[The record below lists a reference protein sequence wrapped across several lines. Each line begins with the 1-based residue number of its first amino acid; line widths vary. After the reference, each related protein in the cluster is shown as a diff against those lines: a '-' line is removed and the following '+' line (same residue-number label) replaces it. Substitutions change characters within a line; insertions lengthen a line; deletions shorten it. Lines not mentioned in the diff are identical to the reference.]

1 MSASQKIVKTK
12 NLCVA
17 SEIGKSGRVVT
28 VSMIDPLITSV
39 DKWVNFNQF
48 VRNYDPPSK
57 NLKSPE
63 LVNGSMLP
71 ALFKADGFGFEVQFK
86 VTLLKISTKQ
96 SRFAVTD
103 IHLNGLTTDRAIPVD
118 SSIVYPQML
127 LRLAIRASAVTG
139 IAYPSGWTVDAWT
152 GEYISTLKV
161 GDEQPLNSTCHGVRT
176 TMKAGRRLEIVAFTN
191 SDVLVHQIGRDID
204 HAELNNLIGKVQKP
218 RDSSDSGTNPKIQK
232 LVAKLYALPVPD
244 EYTSQVE
251 YVRSQLAKNHG
262 IHKGESWVR
271 QTAARAKKS
280 GLFQKQTKRKAK

>member
-176 TMKAGRRLEIVAFTN
+176 KMKAGRLEIVAFTN

>member
-17 SEIGKSGRVVT
+17 SEIGKSGRVIT
-28 VSMIDPLITSV
+28 VSMIDPLITEQ
-39 DKWVNFNQF
+39 KQQMFGFHKF
-48 VRNYDPPSK
+48 VRNYEIPSE

-71 ALFKADGFGFEVQFK
+71 ALFKADGFGFKVLFK

-96 SRFAVTD
+96 SRFAVTA
-103 IHLNGLTTDRAIPVD
+103 IHLNGLTTNRVD

-139 IAYPSGWTVDAWT
+139 IAYPAGWTIDAVT
-152 GEYISTLKV
+152 NKYIKTLKI
-161 GDEQPLNSTCHGVRT
+161 GDEQPLNSICHGVRT
-176 TMKAGRRLEIVAFTN
+176 RMKAGRRLEIVAFTN
-191 SDVLVHQIGRDID
+191 PDVLIHQIGREID
-204 HAELNNLIGKVQKP
+204 HAELNSLIGKVQKQ
-218 RDSSDSGTNPKIQK
+218 RDSSDSGTNPKIQQ
-232 LVAKLYALPVPD
+232 LVAKLYALSVPD

-271 QTAARAKKS
+271 QTAARARKS